1 MMNRSAS
8 LALLLLFLVVSCA
21 TDADGVSEEQ
31 LRQQS
36 AAARDACI
44 AERLFLR
51 AQDELETLAQLQV
64 GPAPLGFQQAYTQHA
79 ELRFTSLALLDSAY
93 NHARDPADSSRYE
106 TASRGYEIRLPEA
119 GSVEDNV
126 LRSYENNFF
135 QILEDEDHP
144 CNWQAELQRG

>member
-1 MMNRSAS
+1 MNRLGS
-8 LALLLLFLVVSCA
+8 LGLLLLFGFVACA
-21 TDADGVSEEQ
+21 PDDGGVSEAQ
-31 LRQQS
+31 LQQQN

-44 AERLFLR
+44 AERLHLR
-51 AQDELETLAQLQV
+51 AQDELETLVQLQV

-79 ELRFTSLALLDSAY
+79 ELRLTSLALLDSAY
-93 NHARDPADSSRYE
+93 NHARSPQDSTRYAN
-106 TASRGYEIRLPEA
+106 ASMGYEIRLPEA

-126 LRSYENNFF
+126 LRSYETNFL